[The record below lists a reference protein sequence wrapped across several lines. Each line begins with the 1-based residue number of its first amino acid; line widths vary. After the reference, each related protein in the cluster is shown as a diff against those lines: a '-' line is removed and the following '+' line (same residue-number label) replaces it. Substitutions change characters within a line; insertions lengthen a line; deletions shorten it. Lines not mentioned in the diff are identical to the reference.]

1 MEYEHIIEVND
12 ATVPDPLSRDQ
23 LWQGLLLRA
32 ERPDYFVGGLDDY
45 RILEREADR
54 LERELRIGDTVVRD
68 RVLVWPQYQLRFE
81 VWGQSG
87 LSGDCLAMT
96 IEEPETERL
105 FVRFAYSVQLGQQI
119 AEDSP
124 EADAL
129 KGAYYRVDLDTILMA
144 QRYALAGRLD

>member
-45 RILEREADR
+45 RILERHDER

-68 RVLVWPQYQLRFE
+68 RVLVTPRSALRFE
-81 VWGQSG
+81 VWGETE
-87 LSGDCLAMT
+87 LSGDSLAMT
-96 IEEPETERL
+96 IEEPEPERL
-105 FVRFAYSVQLGQQI
+105 FVRFSYTVQLGQQI

-129 KGAYYRVDLDTILMA
+129 KGAYYRVDLDTVLMA